1 MTTYPFHAILEYG
14 LGDYDDIVYEYEVT
28 DDQMAL
34 IRSAIDQQ
42 KCFDDTDELQEL
54 YHELFE
60 LVFKTEKEKY
70 MNKILS
76 EESDHELIVGEDYI
90 PFEEHCLYL
99 TF

>member
-42 KCFDDTDELQEL
+42 KCFDETEELQEL
-54 YHELFE
+54 YHEL
-60 LVFKTEKEKY
+60 V
-70 MNKILS
+70 
-76 EESDHELIVGEDYI
+76 
-90 PFEEHCLYL
+90 
-99 TF
+99 